1 MVNSGGKELPADAA
15 PAEFQV
21 WVGSGKGDPGTFADI
36 SASVYNRSGL
46 GDMYGV
52 PLTRLNKDWVT
63 SPGGAKSWKVGEDG
77 VTWTFTLNDGF
88 PWSDGSGN
96 LNADDFVATFQHMA
110 NPKTGYDFAWYYSKG
125 SGNILNYD
133 EIVAGTKP
141 LEELGVKKGANDYE
155 LIIQTSEATP
165 YLPSLFG
172 FYMPLNGK
180 QLAAVGPQY
189 NTDPK
194 TAVSSGPFIV
204 TEWTPT
210 RMEAKINTK
219 AGKEVM
225 PFLERVV
232 YVPFPNAFQA
242 YQAGQIDSAGPTN
255 AAELETIL
263 NDNDLSAQAATDPGD
278 FRTDYFFFD
287 VRKEP
292 YSNVKFR
299 QALAHLLDR
308 ESIIKAVIKPVL
320 GRPAYSML
328 APGYP
333 AANGE
338 ALKKYSEYNVE
349 EAKKLFAESGLDA
362 ATIGKLVIVNRGE
375 ATDSLRMGMSQAF
388 ADSIKQNLGI
398 EVEVQALVQK
408 EFMDKLLKKEGDVA
422 AKDTI
427 DFGRIDYGM
436 DYLDPSN
443 MLSVLKSGG
452 RHTWNNKEYDDLLA
466 KAGPMTNIEER
477 TKLYQQ
483 AEELMVSDAAFIWA
497 VHRTGVTLYKPYLKG
512 SFMEPGAVNTARGIT
527 WPGFSMI
534 STAPETLYIGKEV
547 EGLRSAI
554 P

>member
-1 MVNSGGKELPADAA
+1 M
-15 PAEFQV
+15 QI
-21 WVGSGKGDPGTFADI
+21 WVGAGKGDPGTFADI

-52 PLTRLNKDWVT
+52 PLTRLNKDWIT
-63 SPGGAKSWKVGEDG
+63 SPGGAKSWSVGEDG
-77 VTWTFTLNDGF
+77 VTWTFVLDDGF

-96 LNADDFVATFQHMA
+96 LNADDFVTTARHMA
-110 NPKTGYDFAWYYSKG
+110 DPKTGYDFTWYYSKG
-125 SGNILNYD
+125 SGNILNFD
-133 EIVAGTKP
+133 EVVGGKAK
-141 LEELGVKKGANDYE
+141 LEDLGVTKGANDYE
-155 LIIQTSEATP
+155 LIIKTSEPTP

-180 QLAAVGPQY
+180 ALAAHGPAY

-204 TEWTPT
+204 SEWTPT

-219 AGKEVM
+219 AGKSIM
-225 PFLERVV
+225 PFLERVIF
-232 YVPFPNAFQA
+232 VPFPNAFQA
-242 YQAGQIDSAGPTN
+242 YQAGTIDSAAPTN
-255 AAELETIL
+255 SAELETVL
-263 NDNDLSAQAATDPGD
+263 NDETLSAQAATDPGD

-287 VRKEP
+287 TRKEP
-292 YSNVKFR
+292 FSNKKFR
-299 QALAHLLDR
+299 QAIAHLLDR
-308 ESIIKAVIKPVL
+308 DSIIKSVIKPVL

-338 ALKKYSEYNVE
+338 AYKKYQEYNPE
-349 EAKKLFAESGLDA
+349 LAKQLFTESGLDA
-362 ATIGKLVIVNRGE
+362 AKIGKLTLTNRGE
-375 ATDSLRMGMSQAF
+375 ATDALRMGMCQAF
-388 ADSIKQNLGI
+388 ADAIKQNLGI
-398 EVEVQALVQK
+398 EVEIQAVVQK
-408 EFMDKLLKKEGDVA
+408 DFMAKLLAKDGDQA

-443 MLSVLKSGG
+443 MLTVLKSGG

-477 TKLYQQ
+477 TKIYQQ
-483 AEELMVSDAAFIWA
+483 AEELMVEDAAFIWA
-497 VHRTGVTLYKPYLKG
+497 VHRTNVALYKPYLKG
-512 SFMEPGAVNTARGIT
+512 SFMEPGKVNTAVGIT

-534 STAPETLYIGKEV
+534 STAPETIYIGKEV
-547 EGLRSAI
+547 ETLRPSI